1 VNCCRPA
8 FLPAMI
14 NALAQAGQQT
24 DDQAGQ
30 AAKPLVTRD
39 FDIWPYVINLV
50 LALAV
55 VIALILLITWLL
67 KLTMGRKFSFGSS
80 GLLQVVA
87 SVPLGDRRFISVIRV
102 GKRYYLIGISSGE
115 ISLLS
120 TLDADEIKPYVET
133 GGAAEEGGFARLLK
147 RFRGEKP
154 EGREDSQS

>member
-1 VNCCRPA
+1 MSCCRPA
-8 FLPAMI
+8 FLIAVI
-14 NALAQAGQQT
+14 NALAHAGQQT
-24 DDQAGQ
+24 DGQDGQ
-30 AAKPLVTRD
+30 AAKPLATND

-50 LALAV
+50 VALAI

-67 KLTMGRKFSFGSS
+67 KLTIGRRFSFGSS

-102 GKRYYLIGISSGE
+102 GERYYLIGISSGE

-120 TLDADEIKPYVET
+120 TLDADEIKPYIEKSGIT
-133 GGAAEEGGFARLLK
+133 TEGGFARLLQ

-154 EGREDSQS
+154 GDKEGQQS